1 MPVTRRHRTVLAIA
15 AVAFAVLILLALE
28 IAGVASLSL
37 GGNAIYNP
45 MPGYG
50 PLRTP
55 SVSSSSA
62 AMRPAASSSSSIASS
77 APMDE
82 WTRARLERRLRIQQ
96 RSAGR
101 FY

>member
-55 SVSSSSA
+55 SVSCARPATGASTSARLSA
-62 AMRPAASSSSSIASS
+62 AH
-77 APMDE
+77 
-82 WTRARLERRLRIQQ
+82 AR
-96 RSAGR
+96 
-101 FY
+101 